1 MTLTFP
7 GDSSWAG
14 VYRGKPAVERWLRR
28 FVATG
33 LQIYP
38 DEVVAT
44 GFPWKTTAC
53 IRGRI
58 HLRDESGAI
67 VYENRFV
74 IWGHLAWGRMRA
86 VRGLRGHAGVG
97 AARCLAGRAPAGAGR
112 RLVSVAAQAA
122 VRRLTASVARRLTP
136 DGIQRPIAER
146 LSATAR

>member
-1 MTLTFP
+1 MQSWLGGIVLGYAMRRICAGDPRPTLLLDAPEVTLTFP

-38 DEVVAT
+38 DEIVVT
-44 GFPWKTTAC
+44 GFPWKNTAC

-67 VYENRFV
+67 VYDNRYV
-74 IWGHLAWGRMRA
+74 IWGRLAWGR
-86 VRGLRGHAGVG
+86 LREYEVYEDTQA
-97 AARCLAGRAPAGAGR
+97 
-112 RLVSVAAQAA
+112 SAQLDAW
-122 VRRLTASVARRLTP
+122 LSEH
-136 DGIQRPIAER
+136 RPE
-146 LSATAR
+146 LSRVW

>member
-1 MTLTFP
+1 MQSWLAGIGLGYAMRRLRAGDPRLILLLDAPEVTLTFP

-38 DEVVAT
+38 DDVVAA

-58 HLRDESGAI
+58 HLRDPSGAI

-74 IWGHLAWGRMRA
+74 IWGRLAWGR
-86 VRGLRGHAGVG
+86 LREYEVYEDTQAS
-97 AARCLAGRAPAGAGR
+97 ARLDAWLAEHRPD
-112 RLVSVAAQAA
+112 L
-122 VRRLTASVARRLTP
+122 ASAW
-136 DGIQRPIAER
+136 
-146 LSATAR
+146 

>member
-1 MTLTFP
+1 MQSWLAGIGLGYAMRRLRAGDPRLILLLDAPEVTLTFP

-44 GFPWKTTAC
+44 GFPWKTTVC

-58 HLRDESGAI
+58 HLRDPAGAI

-74 IWGHLAWGRMRA
+74 IWGRLAWGR
-86 VRGLRGHAGVG
+86 LREYEVYEDTQTSARLDAWLAEHRPDLAGVW
-97 AARCLAGRAPAGAGR
+97 
-112 RLVSVAAQAA
+112 
-122 VRRLTASVARRLTP
+122 
-136 DGIQRPIAER
+136 
-146 LSATAR
+146 

>member
-1 MTLTFP
+1 MQSWLAGKVLGYTLRKLRAGDPRPTLLLDAPEVTLTFP

-53 IRGRI
+53 IRGRVY
-58 HLRDESGAI
+58 LRDAGGAI

-74 IWGHLAWGRMRA
+74 IWGRLARGRLRHYEVYEDTQA
-86 VRGLRGHAGVG
+86 SAGLDAWLAEHRPE
-97 AARCLAGRAPAGAGR
+97 LAGAW
-112 RLVSVAAQAA
+112 
-122 VRRLTASVARRLTP
+122 
-136 DGIQRPIAER
+136 
-146 LSATAR
+146 